1 MMAAQYLGDEP
12 LMLVEVKMQCRVDF
26 DDEDIYLESVIIP
39 AARALA
45 EEVCGAAIRKARYVE
60 QVSDAGHSV
69 LARGSVIE
77 VESVTVSG
85 TPVPFE
91 ISLDG
96 RRTVV
101 QASGSAGKEAQITY
115 TAGIDIAMHAG
126 VRAWMLLV
134 AAWLYANRELMGE
147 RDGAKAPPHISA
159 SLLSSINVH
168 AGF

>member
-1 MMAAQYLGDEP
+1 MIVQYLGDEP
-12 LMLVEVKMQCRVDF
+12 LTLAEVKLQCRVDF
-26 DDEDIYLESVIIP
+26 DDEDVYLVSVIIP

-45 EEVCGAAIRKARYVE
+45 EEVSGAAIRKARYVE
-60 QVSDAGHSV
+60 QVSDAGGSA

-85 TPVPFE
+85 TPVPFA

-96 RRTVV
+96 RRTLV
-101 QASGSAGKEAQITY
+101 QVQGAAGKTAQITY

-147 RDGAKAPPHISA
+147 RDGAKAPPHISG